1 MYSSQLFMRCISWSH
16 CWHYSLPSRY
26 NQNVFSLFLWSDR
39 SKLVVCKPPS
49 PLYESN
55 QSPLCSMDSCQPSQ
69 GVFPPRQPIGAS
81 MNTWRRHYRL
91 MSQIPVIF
99 LSSICYLLVVVC
111 SLSSP
116 LYSIADVV
124 TVAVRNPFELLKNT
138 MQVGSYKSTL
148 SALGNIYRVFP
159 SASIAD
165 LRRSTEF
172 EAISW
177 DICRYYSEKSPLIAS
192 KYGLISWVI
201 SPL

>member
-1 MYSSQLFMRCISWSH
+1 
-16 CWHYSLPSRY
+16 
-26 NQNVFSLFLWSDR
+26 
-39 SKLVVCKPPS
+39 
-49 PLYESN
+49 
-55 QSPLCSMDSCQPSQ
+55 
-69 GVFPPRQPIGAS
+69 
-81 MNTWRRHYRL
+81 

-111 SLSSP
+111 LSSPP

-148 SALGNIYRVFP
+148 SALGSIYRVFP

-165 LRRSTEF
+165 LHRSTEF

-177 DICRYYSEKSPLIAS
+177 DICRYYSEKSPLIAL
-192 KYGLISWVI
+192 KYGLIS
-201 SPL
+201 